1 MSAALAPGQA
11 SPRRRRLSPWVPVL
25 LICLALLTLI
35 GGLSLG
41 DFYWNDL
48 RPDMGRIGSNLVEVR
63 DRQRTM
69 MGNFAEAQAL
79 LLQSQRRL
87 VAQAQDLRAREQ
99 ALYQA
104 RLEVDAQRAQLA
116 VRLEAEAERERIA
129 AARLAAVAD
138 RARSAAGVHR
148 DDELGDPVAV
158 LAMAEALLAP
168 LPGPIG
174 NPGRV
179 ALAQAK
185 VALGAVR
192 PVDRQVL
199 LARLDAL
206 RERALTLR
214 PVVARLLRGNANG
227 GKPGEARQRPDDPVT
242 QASRSLGSQFDA
254 ARLALE
260 SADQVGYQVAMQG
273 IQRWLAAFYEPRLPD
288 TAAVLAELKPMSEV
302 QIGADLGSLNQAFA
316 ALADALQGIA
326 AGAADK

>member
-1 MSAALAPGQA
+1 VNEASAPGQA
-11 SPRRRRLSPWVPVL
+11 PPRRRRFSPWVPIL
-25 LICLALLTLI
+25 LVCLALLTLI
-35 GGLSLG
+35 GGLSVG

-69 MGNFAEAQAL
+69 LANFAEAQAL
-79 LLQSQRRL
+79 LLESQRHL
-87 VAQAQDLRAREQ
+87 VAQANDLRRREQ
-99 ALYQA
+99 SLYEA

-116 VRLEAEAERERIA
+116 ARLEAEVERERIA
-129 AARLAAVAD
+129 AARLTDAAGRV
-138 RARSAAGVHR
+138 RSAAEIRR
-148 DDELGDPVAV
+148 DDELDGPAAA
-158 LAMAEALLAP
+158 LTLAEALLAQ

-174 NPGRV
+174 KPGRV

-185 VALGAVR
+185 VALGAVH
-192 PVDRQVL
+192 PVDRQAL

-214 PVVARLLRGNANG
+214 PVVARLLRGKANG
-227 GKPGEARQRPDDPVT
+227 EKAAEARQRPDDPVT

-260 SADQVGYQVAMQG
+260 SADQIAYQGAMQG

-288 TAAVLAELKPMSEV
+288 TAAVLADLKPLAEV
-302 QIGADLGSLNQAFA
+302 QIGAHLGSLNQALA

-326 AGAADK
+326 TGAANK